1 MPLNSCYN
9 KNVISQYAHNVVNRI
24 DGVMGSVLDSSAVD
38 HRFEPR
44 SGHIKDYRIGMC
56 CFSAKSAALRWKSK
70 VWLARNQNN
79 MSELSDI
86 STVVS
91 GFATRLKRRVPL
103 VEQELLPFR
112 STRAHPRVRV
122 TPSLVLYVC
131 FVDHC
136 LSFCL
141 FSSGHCVVCSSSIYR
156 FWLPPFGIFKL
167 FLRRVKW

>member
-1 MPLNSCYN
+1 MPLKSCYN
-9 KNVISQYAHNVVNRI
+9 KNVISKYAHNVVNRI

-38 HRFEPR
+38 HRFELC
-44 SGHIKDYRIGMC
+44 SGHIKDYRIGIC
-56 CFSAKSAALRWKSK
+56 CFSAKSAGLRWKSK

-79 MSELSDI
+79 MSALSDI